1 MKQNYLYKCTDCET
15 VKSVSDNL
23 GESTWVLSC
32 KSCGSCV
39 TEHYQIVL
47 SLEFDKGCP
56 YSVKVRCTK
65 EKEEEEEEN
74 GNVSHKASSG

>member
-39 TEHYQIVL
+39 TEHYKLVMCKAL
-47 SLEFDKGCP
+47 YMRHDRMYDNRLFCL
-56 YSVKVRCTK
+56 K
-65 EKEEEEEEN
+65 EKEEIEN
-74 GNVSHKASSG
+74 DSKDW